1 MTDLV
6 SPIQKFVVAAVGL
19 IVAIGVLDPGVA
31 QTLVSVVTA
40 VAVYLVP
47 NK

>member
-1 MTDLV
+1 MLTAVD
-6 SPIQKFVVAAVGL
+6 KFIVAAVGL
-19 IVAIGVLDPGVA
+19 AVTLGLVDSGTGQDIAGVL
-31 QTLVSVVTA
+31 TA

>member
-1 MTDLV
+1 MLTSVD
-6 SPIQKFVVAAVGL
+6 KFIVAAVGL
-19 IVAIGVLDPGVA
+19 AVTLGLIDDGTA
-31 QTLVSVVTA
+31 QTIVGIATA

>member
-1 MTDLV
+1 MLTAVDKA
-6 SPIQKFVVAAVGL
+6 IVAAVGL
-19 IVAIGVLDPGVA
+19 AVAVGVLDSGTA
-31 QTLVSVVTA
+31 QTVVSVLTA

>member
-1 MTDLV
+1 MKDLV

-31 QTLVSVVTA
+31 QTIVSIVTA